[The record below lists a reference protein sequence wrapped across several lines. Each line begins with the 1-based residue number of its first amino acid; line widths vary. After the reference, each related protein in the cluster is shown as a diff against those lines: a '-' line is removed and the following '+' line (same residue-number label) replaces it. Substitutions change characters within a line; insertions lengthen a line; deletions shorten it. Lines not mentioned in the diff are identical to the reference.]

1 MHMHGMLFIST
12 RYCPIFYSFSNEEG
26 WVLLSMHLSCN
37 QHFAGCTGYGHDEAG
52 GREALDQAF
61 AEIVGAESA
70 IVRSQVCYM
79 LPLYFGYYEFLV
91 FTMNSC

>member
-1 MHMHGMLFIST
+1 MHMHGIYNVHIYLYKQLSNLLIML
-12 RYCPIFYSFSNEEG
+12 
-26 WVLLSMHLSCN
+26 VLLLICLFRN

-70 IVRSQVCYM
+70 LVRSQVCNM
-79 LPLYFGYYEFLV
+79 LPSFSWIL
-91 FTMNSC
+91 